1 MQAEAQ
7 SGEKSQTTRAHARC
21 VENVVWTL
29 PRWKAWNTG
38 LGFPEKSN
46 QQNPYISSPGSP
58 RSADSKD
65 PGELM
70 LQNRSKSK
78 SKARAHRCTSLRT
91 IRQRERERER
101 ERGKIVS
108 SLASAFCS
116 VQARSRLE
124 EVHSHWGGQGAL
136 FSLTDS
142 NADLIQKHPRTHT
155 QKQQGLRGPAEWTC
169 GIDPVPLLISS
180 VTSQRGH

>member
-136 FSLTDS
+136 FTLR
-142 NADLIQKHPRTHT
+142 IQT
-155 QKQQGLRGPAEWTC
+155 
-169 GIDPVPLLISS
+169 LISS
-180 VTSQRGH
+180 RNTLGHTPRNNRVSVAQPSGHVVLTRSLCLSAL